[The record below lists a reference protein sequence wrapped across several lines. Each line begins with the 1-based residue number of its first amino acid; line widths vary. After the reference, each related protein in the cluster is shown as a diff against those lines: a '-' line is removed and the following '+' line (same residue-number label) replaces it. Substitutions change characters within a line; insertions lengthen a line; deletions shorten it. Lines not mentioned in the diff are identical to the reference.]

1 MTKIKLLQKF
11 ALGEI
16 GTNLLLDTKKI
27 ESPKDML
34 RHADLPDELPN
45 DLPDE
50 LPTELLND
58 IPEEFMDEPDE
69 SFFIDEIDPDLDI
82 NTNSSNTNESLDDS
96 NDYTDID
103 ASEILH
109 IEPPIVPDNI
119 DPDITQ
125 NIPQKELPDNKY
137 TNTESPNEPFPNT
150 LHTPIE
156 HVITTSNTKQQVQTI
171 SSHEPISV
179 KIPIQPHTVN
189 KTKPRD
195 DNYDT
200 YASNWIKE
208 HGFDKDKNKA
218 FIL

>member
-1 MTKIKLLQKF
+1 MVINMTKIKLLQKF

-16 GTNLLLDTKKI
+16 GTNILLDNKKI
-27 ESPKDML
+27 
-34 RHADLPDELPN
+34 ELPN
-45 DLPDE
+45 DPLIPTHDNLPDD
-50 LPTELLND
+50 LLD
-58 IPEEFMDEPDE
+58 EVPDEFLDTPDE
-69 SFFIDEIDPDLDI
+69 SFFIDEIEPDVNI
-82 NTNSSNTNESLDDS
+82 NTESLENIDDIPDY
-96 NDYTDID
+96 NDDYTDID

-109 IEPPIVPDNI
+109 MEPNTIPDIIEP
-119 DPDITQ
+119 DIPHHDMTTDLSEDSH
-125 NIPQKELPDNKY
+125 N
-137 TNTESPNEPFPNT
+137 PNT
-150 LHTPIE
+150 IYIPFTNP
-156 HVITTSNTKQQVQTI
+156 VQTHTSIKHGNTTADTKLQVTNI
-171 SSHEPISV
+171 SNPEPISV

>member
-16 GTNLLLDTKKI
+16 GTNILLESKKTTPT
-27 ESPKDML
+27 ENML
-34 RHADLPDELPN
+34 GHDDI
-45 DLPDE
+45 PDE
-50 LPTELLND
+50 LPTEFLND

-69 SFFIDEIDPDLDI
+69 SFFIDEIEPDLETNI
-82 NTNSSNTNESLDDS
+82 NSSNLNESLDDS
-96 NDYTDID
+96 DDYADID
-103 ASEILH
+103 ASEMLH
-109 IEPPIVPDNI
+109 IEPNI
-119 DPDITQ
+119 EPNVNEQDITS
-125 NIPQKELPDNKY
+125 NVTQKELPDNKH
-137 TNTESPNEPFPNT
+137 TKSESLNVPAPDT
-150 LHTPIE
+150 LNTPIE
-156 HVITTSNTKQQVQTI
+156 PAITI
-171 SSHEPISV
+171 SNAKPTVKNLSSNEPISV

>member
-16 GTNLLLDTKKI
+16 GTNILLESKKTKPT
-27 ESPKDML
+27 EDML
-34 RHADLPDELPN
+34 GYDGI
-45 DLPDE
+45 PDE
-50 LPTELLND
+50 LPTEFLND

-69 SFFIDEIDPDLDI
+69 SFFIDEIEPDLETNI
-82 NTNSSNTNESLDDS
+82 NSSNLNESLDDS
-96 NDYTDID
+96 DDYADID
-103 ASEILH
+103 ASEMLH
-109 IEPPIVPDNI
+109 IESNMEPKVIEQ
-119 DPDITQ
+119 DITA
-125 NIPQKELPDNKY
+125 NVTQKELPNNKH
-137 TNTESPNEPFPNT
+137 TKSESLNVPAPDT
-150 LHTPIE
+150 LNTPIE
-156 HVITTSNTKQQVQTI
+156 PVITISNAKPTVKNL
-171 SSHEPISV
+171 SSNEPISV

-218 FIL
+218 FMI

>member
-16 GTNLLLDTKKI
+16 GINILLESKKTKPT
-27 ESPKDML
+27 EDML
-34 RHADLPDELPN
+34 GYDDI
-45 DLPDE
+45 PDE
-50 LPTELLND
+50 LPTEFLND

-69 SFFIDEIDPDLDI
+69 SFFIDEIEPDLETNI
-82 NTNSSNTNESLDDS
+82 NSSNLNESLDDS
-96 NDYTDID
+96 DDYADID
-103 ASEILH
+103 ASEMLH
-109 IEPPIVPDNI
+109 IEPNMEPKVIEQ
-119 DPDITQ
+119 DITA
-125 NIPQKELPDNKY
+125 NVTQKELPNNKH
-137 TNTESPNEPFPNT
+137 TKSEINVPAPDT
-150 LHTPIE
+150 LNTPIE
-156 HVITTSNTKQQVQTI
+156 HVITISNAKPTVKNL
-171 SSHEPISV
+171 SNNEPISV

-218 FIL
+218 FMI

>member
-1 MTKIKLLQKF
+1 MAINMTKIKLLQKF

-16 GTNLLLDTKKI
+16 GTNILLESKKTTPT
-27 ESPKDML
+27 ENML
-34 RHADLPDELPN
+34 GHDDI
-45 DLPDE
+45 PDE
-50 LPTELLND
+50 LPTEFLND

-69 SFFIDEIDPDLDI
+69 SFFIDEIEPDLETNI
-82 NTNSSNTNESLDDS
+82 NSSNLNESLDDS
-96 NDYTDID
+96 DDYADID
-103 ASEILH
+103 ASEMLH
-109 IEPPIVPDNI
+109 IEPNI
-119 DPDITQ
+119 EPNVNEQDITS
-125 NIPQKELPDNKY
+125 NVTQKELPDNKH
-137 TNTESPNEPFPNT
+137 TKSESLNVPAPDT
-150 LHTPIE
+150 LNTPIE
-156 HVITTSNTKQQVQTI
+156 PAITI
-171 SSHEPISV
+171 SNAKPTVKNLSSNEPISV

>member
-16 GTNLLLDTKKI
+16 GINILLESKKTKPT
-27 ESPKDML
+27 EDML
-34 RHADLPDELPN
+34 GYDDI
-45 DLPDE
+45 PDE
-50 LPTELLND
+50 LPTEFLND

-69 SFFIDEIDPDLDI
+69 SFFIDEIEPDLETNI
-82 NTNSSNTNESLDDS
+82 NSSNLNESLDDS
-96 NDYTDID
+96 DDYADID
-103 ASEILH
+103 ASEMLH
-109 IEPPIVPDNI
+109 IEPNMEPKVIEQ
-119 DPDITQ
+119 DITA
-125 NIPQKELPDNKY
+125 NVTQKELPNNKH
-137 TNTESPNEPFPNT
+137 TKSESLNVPAPDT
-150 LHTPIE
+150 LNTPIE
-156 HVITTSNTKQQVQTI
+156 PVITISNAKPTVKNL
-171 SSHEPISV
+171 SNNEPISV

-218 FIL
+218 FMI